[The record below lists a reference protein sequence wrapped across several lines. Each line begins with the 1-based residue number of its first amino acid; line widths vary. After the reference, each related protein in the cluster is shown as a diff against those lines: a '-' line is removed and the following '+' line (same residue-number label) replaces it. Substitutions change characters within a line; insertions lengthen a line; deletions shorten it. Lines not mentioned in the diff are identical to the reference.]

1 VKDYITLHPLNR
13 KPYYLGVFFTGA
25 YQDIMGDLHNLFGRV
40 NEIHVFLEEDEAQRV
55 LHRGGARRQPRRR
68 CHRGRAIPAGGALPP
83 DEAADRPR
91 HQERPREAR
100 EGVRWL
106 EFYEAQMLAKTYLN
120 IGPKNA
126 RKRRA
131 GGASEGKAKKKES

>member
-1 VKDYITLHPLNR
+1 MKQQIDHATKKDLVKP
-13 KPYYLGVFFTGA
+13 
-25 YQDIMGDLHNLFGRV
+25 
-40 NEIHVFLEEDEAQRV
+40 
-55 LHRGGARRQPRRR
+55 
-68 CHRGRAIPAGGALPP
+68 
-83 DEAADRPR
+83 
-91 HQERPREAR
+91 R